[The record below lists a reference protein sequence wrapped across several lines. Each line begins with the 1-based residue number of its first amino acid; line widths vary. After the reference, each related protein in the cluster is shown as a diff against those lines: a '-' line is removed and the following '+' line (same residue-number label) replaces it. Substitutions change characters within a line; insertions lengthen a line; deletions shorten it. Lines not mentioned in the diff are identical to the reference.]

1 MLKKIIPIILLI
13 VLSLFVVTSCK
24 KEKHT
29 HDYVETVYPSN
40 CSENGYTQ
48 RLCIDCGDE
57 LLYDF
62 KPKGS
67 HTGDVWRVAKEPSC
81 QIAGSEE
88 KICTT
93 CNKVVDSRPIAKL
106 GHVQGQWTVTKTP
119 TCKDAGVEKL
129 FCSSC
134 GIDLE
139 TKALNATTDHD
150 FATTVTLPT
159 TTSEGFTTYICKIC
173 DFSKKDDYVS
183 KIEVPEDGNSTLTN
197 GQIYDMVSKAMVRI
211 DAYDKSGH
219 RYSLGSGFFISNDG
233 KIATNYHVINGAY
246 SLKVTLYSDNSTH
259 TVTKVLGYN
268 KTEDV
273 AIIQIEKQNTP
284 FLEIS
289 TDEVKTGDTVYTL
302 GSPMGVTD
310 IFSVGIVSNPSL
322 KITGMDCIATTAPIS
337 TGNSGGPL
345 INSFGQVVGINTM
358 TIKDAQNL
366 NFAIKSKQITALKL
380 NNPVTTANLY
390 NQTLASNAFDILAI
404 NIMIHAQ
411 SMNEDE
417 YIIYSKQGGDGDEI
431 GFEYYYIFNTET
443 EELKVLLYL
452 LKNSK
457 RLHAAELYID
467 GVRNQYTYNFYD
479 IALDQTTIVS
489 KVNAQSSAK
498 NYETDF
504 SALFQI
510 STFRYNEND
519 TPPAENMKQVYFLC
533 YQAIMENL
541 KTYLANSGT
550 GLTMSH
556 FNFNY

>member
-1 MLKKIIPIILLI
+1 MLKKIIPIMLLI
-13 VLSLFVVTSCK
+13 MLSLFFVTSCK
-24 KEKHT
+24 KDEHV
-29 HDYVETVYPSN
+29 HSYVETTYPSN

-48 RLCIDCGDE
+48 RLCTECGDE
-57 LLYDF
+57 LLFDF
-62 KPKGS
+62 KPKGA

-81 QIAGSEE
+81 QLAGSEE

-106 GHVQGQWTVTKTP
+106 GHVQGQWTVTKNP
-119 TCKDAGVEKL
+119 TCKDTGTEKL

-139 TKALNATTDHD
+139 TKTLAVTTDHD

-159 TTSEGFTTYICKIC
+159 TTSEGYTTYICKIC

-183 KIEVPEDGNSTLTN
+183 KIEVPEDGSATLTN

-211 DAYDKSGH
+211 DAYDKAGH

-246 SLKVTLYSDNSTH
+246 SLKVTLYSDNTTH
-259 TVTKVLGYN
+259 SVTKVLGYN

-273 AIIQIEKQNTP
+273 AIIQIEKQSTP

-289 TDEVKTGDTVYTL
+289 TDEPKTGDTVYTL

-322 KITGMDCIATTAPIS
+322 KVSGIDCIAMTAPIS

-345 INSFGQVVGINTM
+345 INSLGQVVGINTM
-358 TIKDAQNL
+358 TITDAQNL
-366 NFAIKSKQITALKL
+366 NFAIKAKQIKSLNI
-380 NNPVTTANLY
+380 NNPVTTASLY
-390 NQTLASNAFDILAI
+390 SQTLASNAFDILAI
-404 NIMIHAQ
+404 NVMIHAQ
-411 SMNEDE
+411 AIEGDE
-417 YIIYSKQGGDGDEI
+417 YVAYFKEGGDGEEI

-443 EELKVLLYL
+443 EELTIKLFL
-452 LKNSK
+452 LKN
-457 RLHAAELYID
+457 
-467 GVRNQYTYNFYD
+467 QYTFSFHD
-479 IALDQTTIVS
+479 MTLDQTTIMS
-489 KVNAQSSAK
+489 KVNAQSPAK

-504 SALFQI
+504 NSLFEI
-510 STFRYNEND
+510 SLFRYNDTD

-533 YQAIMENL
+533 YQAIVEHL
-541 KTYLANSGT
+541 KTYLANSNT

-556 FNFNY
+556 FKFNY